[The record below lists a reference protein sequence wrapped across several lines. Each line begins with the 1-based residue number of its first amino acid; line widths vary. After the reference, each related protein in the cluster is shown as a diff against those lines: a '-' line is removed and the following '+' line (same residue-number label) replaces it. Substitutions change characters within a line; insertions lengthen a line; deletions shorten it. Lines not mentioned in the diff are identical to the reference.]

1 MTDHHSNSAI
11 SELLDRHGRLL
22 EVAGESPFRRRAYTR
37 AADAIRVHPEPI
49 AVLAAEGRLREI
61 NGIGEGIAA
70 AIDQILR
77 TGHFAAHDELT
88 GQFPESLIDLIAI
101 PGVGAK
107 TAQRLFTA
115 LGVDSIPALEAAL
128 AAGRI
133 SAAKGLGV
141 RSEATIRSGLESL
154 QRRTGRTPLGVA
166 LPLARAFISAFTR
179 SRPQDRISLAGSAR
193 RWEVTVGDLDFV
205 IASDDLESALSSL
218 GALPMVSAPQRV
230 AERALRLSLAGG
242 IDADVFLTDPD
253 AWGSTLVRAT
263 GDALHLEKLGPVPH
277 HAATEEEV
285 YAARGVPWIP
295 PELRQGHAEFERW
308 AEIPKL
314 ISLAGINGEFHAH
327 TTWSDGAA
335 GIEEMAIAAAGRG
348 YEFLG
353 ITDHSHG
360 LGVAGGLDVERLLA
374 QRIEIAE
381 ANRPN
386 NVLLLAG
393 AEVEVHKDG
402 SLDFD
407 AQTLAALDVV
417 VASLHTGL
425 RQPRVQLTERLVRV
439 LQNPNVDIVAHPS
452 GRLIERRE
460 GGDFDWDQ
468 IFEVAARTGT
478 ALEINADPARL
489 DLDPDHARR
498 AHAAG
503 CLISIN
509 SDAHHPAGFAVMEYG
524 VMMARRAWLKPGD
537 VLNAWPR
544 DQVLAWLA
552 ARSAQV

>member
-11 SELLDRHGRLL
+11 SDLLDRHGRLL

-37 AADAIRVHPEPI
+37 AAEAIRVYPEPV
-49 AVLAAEGRLREI
+49 AVLAADGRLRDIE
-61 NGIGEGIAA
+61 GVGEGIAA

-88 GQFPESLIDLIAI
+88 AQLPESLIDLMAI

-107 TAQRLFTA
+107 TVQRLFTS

-141 RSEATIRSGLESL
+141 RAEATIRSGLESL
-154 QRRTGRTPLGVA
+154 QRRTGRTPLGIA
-166 LPLARAFISAFTR
+166 LPLARAFISAY
-179 SRPQDRISLAGSAR
+179 SLLRPRDKISLAGSAR
-193 RWEVTVGDLDFV
+193 RWQVTIGDLDFV
-205 IASDDLESALSSL
+205 VATNEFESALATL
-218 GALPMVSAPQRV
+218 GALPMVSAPQR
-230 AERALRLSLAGG
+230 ASESTLHLSLAGG
-242 IDADVFLTDPD
+242 IEADVFLTEAD

-263 GDALHLEKLGPVPH
+263 GSALHLEKLGSVPEL
-277 HAATEEEV
+277 AASEEEV
-285 YAARGVPWIP
+285 YAAHGLPWIP
-295 PELRQGHAEFERW
+295 PELRQGHTEFLRW
-308 AEIPKL
+308 ADIPSL
-314 ISLAGINGEFHAH
+314 IALPDINGEFHAH

-335 GIEEMAIAAAGRG
+335 GIAEMAAAAAGRG

-360 LGVAGGLDVERLLA
+360 LGVAGGLDAERLLA

-381 ANRPN
+381 SNRPD

-402 SLDFD
+402 SLDFSPE
-407 AQTLAALDVV
+407 TLADLDVV

-425 RQPRVQLTERLVRV
+425 RQPRAELTERLVRV
-439 LQNPNVDIVAHPS
+439 LDNPDVDIIAHPS

-460 GGDFDWDQ
+460 GGDFDWDRV
-468 IFEVAARTGT
+468 FEVAARTGT

-489 DLDPDHARR
+489 DLDPDHARH
-498 AHAAG
+498 AHDAG
-503 CLISIN
+503 CLITIN

-524 VMMARRAWLKPGD
+524 VMMARRAWLKPED
-537 VLNAWPR
+537 VLNAWSR
-544 DQVLAWLA
+544 ERILDWLA
-552 ARSAQV
+552 ARRTPS